1 MTDKKLFR
9 SVALER
15 LSSPDQLDLL
25 MEVTTPKAWIA
36 LVGFVGILIAAIIWG
51 ITGSIPTKI
60 SSPGILISG
69 SGLADI
75 TAPASG
81 QITTIYVEKDDV
93 VTKGQ
98 VIARIDQTDLIVQ
111 ISANRE
117 ELASLLS
124 QQKIIGSISEQSKS
138 LRQSSSEQ
146 QREML
151 SKQISDTM
159 DTINILQERIV
170 DQEKILKEGLITKQ
184 TVLDSKEE
192 LKRLESNIDQ
202 YNSQLKE
209 LDIKTVSTDR
219 DEVRQKFSLQQQ
231 IEQLERDILALED
244 KLDSESKVL
253 SPFTGRVIEI
263 SSTIG
268 DQVLIGSSIL
278 SLEQLGNDISDLQA
292 VLYVSPMDGKKIQ
305 AGMTVQLAPS
315 TVKLEE
321 YGFMEGVV
329 TSVSDFPATT
339 QGMMQ
344 LLKNEKLV
352 AMFSSN
358 AAPIPVIASIIPAP
372 NTISG
377 YKWSSREGPPVTI
390 SSGTICSGSI
400 TVRTQRPITLVI
412 PTLKKILGLS

>member
-1 MTDKKLFR
+1 MADQKLFR
-9 SVALER
+9 TVALER

-36 LVGFVGILIAAIIWG
+36 LIGFVSILVAAVIWG
-51 ITGSIPTKI
+51 VTGSIPTKI
-60 SSPGILISG
+60 SSPGILISS
-69 SGLADI
+69 SGLANI

-81 QITTIYVEKDDV
+81 QITTIYVEKDDI

-98 VIARIDQTDLIVQ
+98 VVARIDQTDLIVQ
-111 ISANRE
+111 ISANRKK
-117 ELASLLS
+117 LTSLLS
-124 QQKIIGSISEQSKS
+124 QQEIIGGIREQSKS
-138 LRQSSSEQ
+138 LQQSSSKQ

-151 SKQISDTM
+151 NKQISDTM
-159 DTINILQERIV
+159 DTIKILRERVV

-192 LKRLESNIDQ
+192 LKRLESNINQ
-202 YNSQLKE
+202 YHSQLKE

-219 DEVRQKFSLQQQ
+219 DEVSQEFSLQQQ
-231 IEQLERDILALED
+231 IAQLERDILALED
-244 KLDSESKVL
+244 RLDSESKVL
-253 SPFTGRVIEI
+253 SPFTGRVIEV
-263 SSTIG
+263 SSTVG
-268 DQVLIGSSIL
+268 DHVLMSSTL
-278 SLEQLGNDISDLQA
+278 VSLEQLGNDISDLQA

-305 AGMTVQLAPS
+305 AGMTVQLSPS

-358 AAPIPVIASIIPAP
+358 AAPIPVVATIIPAP

-377 YKWSSREGPPVTI
+377 YKWSSREGPPLTI

-412 PTLKKILGLS
+412 PTLKKILGMS